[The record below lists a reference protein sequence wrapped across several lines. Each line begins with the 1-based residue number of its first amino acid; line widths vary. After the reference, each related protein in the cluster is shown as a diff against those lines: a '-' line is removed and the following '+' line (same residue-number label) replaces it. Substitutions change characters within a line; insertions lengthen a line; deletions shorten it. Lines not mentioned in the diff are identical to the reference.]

1 MKTEKKTW
9 LATFWRVNP
18 QLKNGGYTTT
28 RTFENMTRKQAEKK
42 VEKTLNGQ
50 VYGSMEFVNLEEC

>member
-18 QLKNGGYTTT
+18 QLKEGGYITT
-28 RTFENMTRKQAEKK
+28 RTYENMTRKQAENK
-42 VEKTLNGQ
+42 VIKTLTGQ
-50 VYGSMEFVNLEEC
+50 VYGSMEFISLMEC